1 MLRALIYGLTL
12 LHLGPGLA
20 LALLAF
26 GCDGQPPAIG
36 PVCTVGI
43 FKGLAWLTFGAWV
56 VLGAGAVAVT
66 LVGKVRRAPSQAPA
80 LRLAAFAAL
89 LVFGSLLGASL
100 QALGGSQLFYL
111 AIPAS
116 LAAGW
121 LLVANPQDCGCASPA
136 ASRGPSGPGAA

>member
-20 LALLAF
+20 FALLAF

-36 PVCTVGI
+36 PVCSMGVFEG
-43 FKGLAWLTFGAWV
+43 FAWLTLGAWV
-56 VLGAGAVAVT
+56 VLGAGALAIE
-66 LVGKVRRAPSQAPA
+66 LVGKVRRAPTPVPA

-89 LVFGSLLGASL
+89 LVFGTLLGASL
-100 QALGGSQLFYL
+100 QALGGSQLAYL
-111 AIPAS
+111 AIPTS

-121 LLVANPQDCGCASPA
+121 LFVANPQDCGCTPPA
-136 ASRGPSGPGAA
+136 APRRSSDPGVT